1 MKPSIHLPLSAAV
14 FAILILMGFPHAE
27 GASTAPRETPTFEL
41 AALRLGDMELPE
53 LYYAEVTKGAD
64 GKAVT
69 TYKPLEIG
77 SGARTV
83 SNTIPLTS
91 PLRIFS
97 GDPSVKDGLG
107 MKIWADVP
115 AGSAGEKVLL
125 LFFFD
130 PNGQMAHRFLEE
142 SAKAHPASTVKA
154 LNLTA
159 ESMNFATGSQQTTV
173 PAGQSAM
180 ITPALD
186 VEGRFYLT
194 VLTSPSIPPTP
205 KRIYFPGKEG
215 RLLLVYSLSPAEEPT
230 GRTLPDGNEEM
241 KRVLKPFAHR
251 IFDQTPEK

>member
-1 MKPSIHLPLSAAV
+1 MKPSIHLSLSAAV
-14 FAILILMGFPHAE
+14 FGILTLMGPTQAE

-41 AALRLGDMELPE
+41 AALKLGDMEQPA

-64 GKAVT
+64 GKDVT

-77 SGARTV
+77 SGARPV

-91 PLRIFS
+91 PVRIFS
-97 GDPSVKDGLG
+97 GDPLVKDGLG
-107 MKIWADVP
+107 MKSWDDVP
-115 AGSAGEKVLL
+115 AGSAGEKILL

-130 PNGQMAHRFLEE
+130 PNGQMTHRFLEE
-142 SAKAHPASTVKA
+142 SARAHPAGTVKA

-159 ESMNFATGSQQTTV
+159 ESMNFATGSQQAAV
-173 PAGQSAM
+173 SAGQSSM
-180 ITPALD
+180 TTPALD
-186 VEGRFYLT
+186 TEGRFFLT
-194 VLTSPSIPPTP
+194 VLTGPAIPPTP
-205 KRIYFPGKEG
+205 KRLYFPGKAG